1 MPSYKAKI
9 LNKVINLEY
18 DTNEEEKFLSAIK
31 ALNIKLIEK
40 AKIPNYLNGKIS
52 DSELLSL
59 AALELQSEINQINEK
74 NNESIT
80 KAEVQNLQNEN
91 IKLKNDNFHINEKLN
106 HTISQKYELE
116 NNLSEIDKEI
126 KEIIQMINQFY
137 NE

>member
-106 HTISQKYELE
+106 HAISQKYELE

>member
-40 AKIPNYLNGKIS
+40 SKIPNYLNGKIS

-59 AALELQSEINQINEK
+59 AALELQSEINQMNEK

-106 HTISQKYELE
+106 HAISQKYELE